1 MGRKSIFAKKRK
13 QAYPER
19 KVLLACMPSAK
30 GCGGQSPTWRFDL
43 SPLLLYGI
51 IVQFLQTF
59 RRTQWSRG
67 WMKVRRKGI
76 KRSHRHAKSANVP
89 NSHYLEH
96 LARHPSE
103 IPLYRRNWTVR
114 LLAATEEGTAEKNK
128 RQQCNLPPLYF
139 FKLLQI
145 IYPSLSRF
153 GIRPNCETYANYGTY
168 THYQCKSF
176 HMTNIPRKR
185 LKFL

>member
-1 MGRKSIFAKKRK
+1 
-13 QAYPER
+13 
-19 KVLLACMPSAK
+19 MPSAK

-43 SPLLLYGI
+43 SPLLLYGF

-67 WMKVRRKGI
+67 WVKARRKGI
-76 KRSHRHAKSANVP
+76 KRSHRHKKSANVQ
-89 NSHYLEH
+89 NSYYLEH
-96 LARHPSE
+96 LPRHPSA
-103 IPLYRRNWTVR
+103 IPLYRRSWTVR
-114 LLAATEEGTAEKNK
+114 LQAATEEGADEKNK

>member
-1 MGRKSIFAKKRK
+1 MWLGERGSLAFKIGGDGKEVHLRQKRK

-51 IVQFLQTF
+51 IVQFLQTI

-76 KRSHRHAKSANVP
+76 KRSHRHKKSANVP
-89 NSHYLEH
+89 NSYYLEH
-96 LARHPSE
+96 LPRHPSA
-103 IPLYRRNWTVR
+103 IPLYGEAERFVCWLR
-114 LLAATEEGTAEKNK
+114 LKREQPKPKRGNK
-128 RQQCNLPPLYF
+128 STLPPLF
-139 FKLLQI
+139 VLI
-145 IYPSLSRF
+145 
-153 GIRPNCETYANYGTY
+153 
-168 THYQCKSF
+168 
-176 HMTNIPRKR
+176 
-185 LKFL
+185 LKVL